1 MQTGT
6 DENGALEPWAFLIGV
21 NRYRLEYLESYMI
34 LIYGKL
40 KTASDFIHIYIW
52 CLSHACDKQYISATR
67 VTHKYKYYFEFEKKI
82 TNVAHQAQTVYI
94 YGQTSL
100 FLIRTLHFCPL
111 FGSTRYI
118 GNMWYMR
125 PILHQLYLCPF
136 VGLCTNQPSLF
147 LSLSLT
153 IYIYIL
159 HI

>member
-6 DENGALEPWAFLIGV
+6 DEYVALETWAFLIGV

-67 VTHKYKYYFEFEKKI
+67 VTHKYKYYFEFKKKEI

-94 YGQTSL
+94 YMDK
-100 FLIRTLHFCPL
+100 R
-111 FGSTRYI
+111 
-118 GNMWYMR
+118 
-125 PILHQLYLCPF
+125 LYF
-136 VGLCTNQPSLF
+136 
-147 LSLSLT
+147 
-153 IYIYIL
+153 
-159 HI
+159 